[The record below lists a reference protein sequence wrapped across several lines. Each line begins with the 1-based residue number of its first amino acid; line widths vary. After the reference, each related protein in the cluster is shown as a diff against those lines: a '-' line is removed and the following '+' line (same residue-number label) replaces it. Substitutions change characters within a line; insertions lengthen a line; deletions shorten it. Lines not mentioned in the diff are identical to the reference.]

1 MQLFSKVSAAAL
13 ITTLVAGCSTDADVA
28 SHNLSQD
35 ADNFKIN
42 RRVVFYNG
50 ITADYVLSIEGLC
63 ALKADD
69 GRKISITCKT
79 GEGIYKKHYLGLSDN
94 VTYFIE
100 QLDPAAVGAYRYK
113 VTFKPSVILPDITV
127 KAGV

>member
-1 MQLFSKVSAAAL
+1 MKTLIAVATAL
-13 ITTLVAGCSTDADVA
+13 AILSGCSTDADVA
-28 SHNLSQD
+28 SHNLSQE

-50 ITADYVLSIEGLC
+50 ITADYVLTIEGLC
-63 ALKADD
+63 ALKADE

-79 GEGIYKKHYLGLSDN
+79 GEGVYKKHYLGLSDN

-100 QLDPAAVGAYRYK
+100 QLEPAAVGVYRYK
-113 VTFKPSVILPDITV
+113 VTFKPSVILPDVTV
-127 KAGV
+127 KAGL

>member
-1 MQLFSKVSAAAL
+1 MKKIITL
-13 ITTLVAGCSTDADVA
+13 ITAVTALSACSTDADIA
-28 SHNLSQD
+28 SRNLSQD

-63 ALKADD
+63 ALEASE
-69 GRKISITCKT
+69 GRKVAITCKV
-79 GEGIYKKHYLGLSDN
+79 GEGAYKKHYLGLSDN

-100 QLDPAAVGAYRYK
+100 QLDAAAVSAYRYK
-113 VTFKPSVILPDITV
+113 VTFKPSAILPDVTV
-127 KAGV
+127 K

>member
-1 MQLFSKVSAAAL
+1 MKTLIAVATAL
-13 ITTLVAGCSTDADVA
+13 ALLSGCSTDADVA
-28 SHNLSQD
+28 SHNLSQE

-50 ITADYVLSIEGLC
+50 ITADYVLTIEGLC
-63 ALKADD
+63 ALKADE

-79 GEGIYKKHYLGLSDN
+79 GEGVYKKHYLGLSDN

-100 QLDPAAVGAYRYK
+100 QLEPAAVGVYRYK
-113 VTFKPSVILPDITV
+113 VTFKPSVILPDVTV
-127 KAGV
+127 KAGL